1 MGVVS
6 YSCWDV
12 ARFLYYKGEHFV
24 EENRRG
30 SWGSGLSSLLLVAI
44 LIIVAAQFVLSFI
57 DIDRPLKFG
66 EPSTPG
72 DVYTAIPM
80 DPGTSGLFGRVVV
93 TNKRTGESWIIFPK
107 GTVTRVSLERQPIFI
122 RYGRLSSA

>member
-1 MGVVS
+1 M
-6 YSCWDV
+6 
-12 ARFLYYKGEHFV
+12 

-44 LIIVAAQFVLSFI
+44 LIIVAAQFALSFIDI

-93 TNKRTGESWIIFPK
+93 TNKRTGESWIIFPN
-107 GTVTRVSLERQPIFI
+107 GTVTGVSLE
-122 RYGRLSSA
+122 